1 MAFHFLRAGE
11 IGDADFRGRLWRLF
25 DRVGVLAY
33 LLVLVAVFGIIKPD
47 SLTLGTGATVIQLS
61 IPLLVVA
68 AGMTFCLLCGEVDLS
83 VGGVTG
89 LASTVAAVQMSG
101 GTPWPL
107 AVLAALGVGLL
118 VGIVNGALTAWLLP
132 IFPRFPSFLVTL
144 ATMALTAGIA
154 QSMQPLQQAVAIEND
169 GFRDAFDFS
178 SSLLTSTTTWYALIT
193 VAVAY
198 VVLTRTSFGYAIY
211 AVGANARAARLVGFR
226 VVRTKFAVMVVS
238 GFLAAI
244 GGVLMAGYVQ
254 AGFFQLGRGI
264 ELDAIAAAVIGG
276 VALFGGR
283 GSIIG
288 AMWGVLVIGVL
299 NTGLLLLEAQTN
311 VQLIAK
317 GGLVV
322 IALAFGE
329 YVRRRASNA

>member
-1 MAFHFLRAGE
+1 MAPLPAPAEKPSH
-11 IGDADFRGRLWRLF
+11 
-25 DRVGVLAY
+25 RVSDSQSHAKVRPPTQ
-33 LLVLVAVFGIIKPD
+33 VAVF
-47 SLTLGTGATVIQLS
+47 
-61 IPLLVVA
+61 
-68 AGMTFCLLCGEVDLS
+68 C
-83 VGGVTG
+83 
-89 LASTVAAVQMSG
+89 
-101 GTPWPL
+101 
-107 AVLAALGVGLL
+107 AALWPNLQP
-118 VGIVNGALTAWLLP
+118 ALT
-132 IFPRFPSFLVTL
+132 
-144 ATMALTAGIA
+144 
-154 QSMQPLQQAVAIEND
+154 
-169 GFRDAFDFS
+169 
-178 SSLLTSTTTWYALIT
+178 
-193 VAVAY
+193 
-198 VVLTRTSFGYAIY
+198 
-211 AVGANARAARLVGFR
+211 VGFR

-329 YVRRRASNA
+329 YVRLRASNA

>member
-1 MAFHFLRAGE
+1 
-11 IGDADFRGRLWRLF
+11 
-25 DRVGVLAY
+25 
-33 LLVLVAVFGIIKPD
+33 
-47 SLTLGTGATVIQLS
+47 
-61 IPLLVVA
+61 
-68 AGMTFCLLCGEVDLS
+68 MTYCLLCGEVDLS

-118 VGIVNGALTAWLLP
+118 AGVVNGALTAWLSP
-132 IFPRFPSFLVTL
+132 VFPRFPSFLVTL

-154 QSMQPLQQAVAIEND
+154 QSMQPMQQAVAIEND
-169 GFRDAFDFS
+169 GFRNALDFS
-178 SSLLTSTTTWYALIT
+178 SSLLTSKTTWYALIA

-211 AVGANARAARLVGFR
+211 AVGANARAARLVGFG
-226 VVRTKFAVMVVS
+226 VVRTKFGVMVVS
-238 GFLAAI
+238 SFLAA
-244 GGVLMAGYVQ
+244 
-254 AGFFQLGRGI
+254 
-264 ELDAIAAAVIGG
+264 IGG